1 MASDPQATIAIA
13 MLLPLVG
20 AVGVQLLGRYVS
32 DNARDA
38 WTVLVGLA
46 TFSQV
51 VALVGPVR
59 AGQSPSLAL
68 PEWMPGLGLGF
79 EVEPLGLLFA
89 LVASGLW
96 IPTSL
101 YAFGY
106 MRGHDEQN
114 QTRFFTCFALAI
126 SAALGIAFAGDLV
139 TLFLFYEILTFST
152 FPLVTHAGTEAAV
165 KAGRLYLGILVS
177 TSVLFLLLAILWTAN
192 LAGDVGFHGGQGG
205 AAPAGLLDGRIDGR
219 AAGLL
224 LLLFAYGVGKAALM
238 PFHRWL
244 PAAMVAPT
252 PVSALLHAVAVVKAG
267 VFSVLKIAIYVF
279 GIDMLARDGL
289 SDVLM
294 WIAAITILA
303 ASIRALSLDGFKPR
317 LAYSTISQLSYI
329 VLGAALATGSAAMGA
344 GLHILMHALGKIT
357 LFFVAGAV
365 YVVAHKD
372 KVSQLDGIGRQMPWT
387 FGAFCVASFSIIGL
401 PPMGGAWSKWFLVTG
416 AVEAGELGMALVFMT
431 SSLLSIG
438 YLMPIVIRAFFRD
451 PPGHAKD
458 HGDGHDAGHD
468 HGEAPLLMLIP
479 ICTTALLC
487 FVVFFFTDAVY
498 DLLAPVMGLANEA
511 GR

>member
-1 MASDPQATIAIA
+1 MSPETANTAIVA
-13 MLLPLVG
+13 ALCLPLLG
-20 AVGVQLLGRYVS
+20 ALGVQILGRFVS

-38 WTVLVGLA
+38 WTVLIGLA

-51 VALVGPVR
+51 LRLVGPVVDGAR
-59 AGQSPSLAL
+59 PSVAL
-68 PEWMPGLGLGF
+68 PDWMPGLGLGF
-79 EVEPLGLLFA
+79 EVEPLGLLFG

-96 IPTSL
+96 ILTSL
-101 YAFGY
+101 YGFGY
-106 MRGHDEQN
+106 MRGHHEKN

-177 TSVLFLLLAILWTAN
+177 TSVLFLLLAILWTST
-192 LAGDVGFHGGQGG
+192 LADGLGFRPGGILEGRIEGGQ
-205 AAPAGLLDGRIDGR
+205 AT
-219 AAGLL
+219 LL
-224 LLLFAYGVGKAALM
+224 LLLFSNGIGKAALM

-267 VFSVLKIAIYVF
+267 VFSVLKVAVYVF
-279 GIDMLARDGL
+279 GFDLL
-289 SDVLM
+289 STGGVSNLVA

-303 ASIRALSLDGFKPR
+303 ASIRALTLDGFKPR

-329 VLGAALATGSAAMGA
+329 VLGAMLATGTAAMGA
-344 GLHILMHALGKIT
+344 GLHILMHAIGKIT

-372 KVSQLDGIGRQMPWT
+372 KVSQLDGLGRKMPFT

-401 PPMGGAWSKWFLVTG
+401 PPLGGAWSKWFLVTG
-416 AVEAGELGMALVFMT
+416 AFEAGHFWLGTVFMV

-438 YLMPIVIRAFFRD
+438 YLMPIVVRAFFR
-451 PPGHAKD
+451 PLPE
-458 HGDGHDAGHD
+458 
-468 HGEAPLLMLIP
+468 GEEEGVADAPLLMLIP

-487 FVVFFFTDAVY
+487 FVAFFYTDAVY
-498 DLLAPVMGLANEA
+498 DLLAPAFGL
-511 GR
+511 G

>member
-1 MASDPQATIAIA
+1 MESNVETTLLAAL
-13 MLLPLVG
+13 LLPLVG
-20 AVGVQLLGRYVS
+20 AVGVQVLGRLAGE
-32 DNARDA
+32 NARDT
-38 WTVLVGLA
+38 WTVLVGIA
-46 TFSQV
+46 TFSRV
-51 VALVGPVR
+51 VALIEPVWSGAR
-59 AGQSPSLAL
+59 PSIAL

-79 EVEPLGLLFA
+79 EIEPLGLLFA

-96 IPTSL
+96 ILTSI

-106 MRGHDEQN
+106 MRGHHETN

-126 SAALGIAFAGDLV
+126 FAALGIAFAGDLV
-139 TLFLFYEILTFST
+139 TLFLFYEVLTFST

-165 KAGRLYLGILVS
+165 KAGRLYLGILVT

-192 LAGDVGFHGGQGG
+192 LADDLAFHPGFGS
-205 AAPAGLLDGRIDGR
+205 AAPAGLLTGRIDGH
-219 AAGLL
+219 AALLL

-267 VFSVLKIAIYVF
+267 VFTVLKIAVYVF
-279 GIDMLARDGL
+279 GLDLLSRDGL
-289 SDVLM
+289 SQPLM

-303 ASIRALSLDGFKPR
+303 ASIRALSLDNFKAR

-329 VLGAALATGSAAMGA
+329 VLGAALATSAAAMGA

-365 YVVAHKD
+365 YIVAHKTE
-372 KVSQLDGIGRQMPWT
+372 VSQLDGLGRKMPFT
-387 FGAFCVASFSIIGL
+387 FGAFCLASFSIIGL
-401 PPMGGAWSKWFLVTG
+401 PPFGGAWSKWFLVTG
-416 AVEAGELGMALVFMT
+416 AFEADQPLMALVFMA

-438 YLMPIVIRAFFRD
+438 YLMPIVVRAFFR
-451 PPGHAKD
+451 PLPEGQE
-458 HGDGHDAGHD
+458 DGVQ
-468 HGEAPLLMLIP
+468 EVPLLMLLP
-479 ICTTALLC
+479 ICTTALAC
-487 FVVFFFTDAVY
+487 IAIFFYTDAVY
-498 DLLAPVMGLANEA
+498 ALLAPVVGWA
-511 GR
+511 R

>member
-1 MASDPQATIAIA
+1 MNPETSHSVILAAIC
-13 MLLPLVG
+13 LPLLG
-20 AVGVQLLGRYVS
+20 AAGVQVLGRFAS

-38 WTVLVGLA
+38 WTVVIGLA

-51 VALVGPVR
+51 LWLIEPVMSGAR
-59 AGQSPSLAL
+59 PSLEL
-68 PEWMPGLGLGF
+68 PDWMPGLGLGF
-79 EVEPLGLLFA
+79 EVEPLGLLFG

-96 IPTSL
+96 ILTSL
-101 YAFGY
+101 YGFGY
-106 MRGHDEQN
+106 MRGHDEKN

-126 SAALGIAFAGDLV
+126 SAAIGIAFAGDLV

-177 TSVLFLLLAILWTAN
+177 TSVMFLLLAILWTAN
-192 LAGDVGFHGGQGG
+192 LSDDLGFQPGGI
-205 AAPAGLLDGRIDGR
+205 LEGRIEGR
-219 AAGLL
+219 EATLL
-224 LLLFAYGVGKAALM
+224 LLLFSYGVGKAALM

-267 VFSVLKIAIYVF
+267 VFSILKIAVYVF
-279 GIDMLARDGL
+279 GLDMLSVGGL
-289 SDVLM
+289 SDVVM

-303 ASIRALSLDGFKPR
+303 ASVKALSLDNFKAR

-329 VLGAALATGSAAMGA
+329 VLGAMLATGAAALGA
-344 GLHILMHALGKIT
+344 GLHILMHAIGKIT

-365 YVVAHKD
+365 YVVAHKTE
-372 KVSQLDGIGRQMPWT
+372 VSQLDGIGRKMPFT
-387 FGAFCVASFSIIGL
+387 FGAFCIASFSIIGL
-401 PPMGGAWSKWFLVTG
+401 PPLGGAWSKWFLVTG
-416 AVEAGELGMALVFMT
+416 ALEAGELWMGAVFMV

-438 YLMPIVIRAFFRD
+438 YLMPIVVRAFFR
-451 PPGHAKD
+451 PLPEGE
-458 HGDGHDAGHD
+458 DASVA
-468 HGEAPLLMLIP
+468 EAPLLMLLP

-487 FVVFFFTDAVY
+487 FVVFFYTDAVY
-498 DLLAPVMGLANEA
+498 DLLAPAFGL
-511 GR
+511 G

>member
-1 MASDPQATIAIA
+1 MTPEAQSAAILWA
-13 MLLPLVG
+13 ILLPLVG
-20 AVGVQLLGRYVS
+20 AGGVQLLGRFAS

-38 WTVLVGLA
+38 WTVGIGIA
-46 TFSQV
+46 TFAN
-51 VALVGPVR
+51 VARLIEPVR
-59 AGQSPSLAL
+59 LGFRPALPL

-96 IPTSL
+96 ILTSL
-101 YAFGY
+101 YGFGY
-106 MRGHDEQN
+106 MRGHAEKN

-126 SAALGIAFAGDLV
+126 SAALGIAFAGDLI
-139 TLFLFYEILTFST
+139 TLFLFYELLTFST
-152 FPLVTHAGTEAAV
+152 FPLVTHAGTDAAV

-177 TSVLFLLLAILWTAN
+177 TSVLFLLLAILWTAS
-192 LAGDVGFHGGQGG
+192 LTEDLDFRPGGILEGRIEGGG
-205 AAPAGLLDGRIDGR
+205 AT
-219 AAGLL
+219 LL

-267 VFSVLKIAIYVF
+267 VFSVLKIAVYVF
-279 GIDMLARDGL
+279 GIDMLATDDL
-289 SDVLM
+289 SRPLM

-303 ASIRALSLDGFKPR
+303 ASIRALSLDNFKAR

-329 VLGAALATGSAAMGA
+329 VLGAALATSAAAMGA

-365 YVVAHKD
+365 YVVAHKTE
-372 KVSQLDGIGRQMPWT
+372 VSQLDGLGRKMPYT

-401 PPMGGAWSKWFLVTG
+401 PPLGGAWSKWFLVTG
-416 AVEAGELGMALVFMT
+416 AFEAGELWMGTVFMV

-438 YLMPIVIRAFFRD
+438 YLMPIVVRAFFKPLPEGTD
-451 PPGHAKD
+451 EGIA
-458 HGDGHDAGHD
+458 
-468 HGEAPLLMLIP
+468 EAPLLMLLP

-487 FVVFFFTDAVY
+487 FLIFFYTDAVY
-498 DLLAPVMGLANEA
+498 DLLAPAFGLD
-511 GR
+511 

>member
-1 MASDPQATIAIA
+1 MAPDLETTIVMA
-13 MLLPLVG
+13 MLLPLFG
-20 AVGVQLLGRYVS
+20 AVGVQLLGRFANE
-32 DNARDA
+32 NARDA
-38 WTVLVGLA
+38 WTVVIGLA
-46 TFSQV
+46 TFSRV
-51 VALVGPVR
+51 VALVEPVSSGAR
-59 AGQSPSLAL
+59 PALAL
-68 PEWMPGLGLGF
+68 PQWMPGLGLGF

-106 MRGHDEQN
+106 MRGHHEQN

-177 TSVLFLLLAILWTAN
+177 TSVLFLLVAILWTAN
-192 LAGDVGFHGGQGG
+192 VAGDVAFHGGIDG
-205 AAPAGLLDGRIDGR
+205 AAPAGLLEGKIEGH

-267 VFSVLKIAIYVF
+267 VFSVLKIAVYVF
-279 GIDMLARDGL
+279 GLDMLSRDGL
-289 SDVLM
+289 SDLVM

-329 VLGAALATGSAAMGA
+329 VLGAMLATGAAAMGA

-372 KVSQLDGIGRQMPWT
+372 KVSQLDGLGRKMPWT

-416 AVEAGELGMALVFMT
+416 AVEAGQPLMAFVFMA

-438 YLMPIVIRAFFRD
+438 YLMPIVVRAFFRES
-451 PPGHAKD
+451 PEPVEGEHP
-458 HGDGHDAGHD
+458 
-468 HGEAPLLMLIP
+468 HGEAPLLMLLP

-487 FVVFFFTDAVY
+487 FVVFFYTDAVY
-498 DLLAPVMGLANEA
+498 DLLAPVFGLASGA

>member
-1 MASDPQATIAIA
+1 MSADTQTTVILTAL
-13 MLLPLVG
+13 LLPLVG
-20 AVGVQLLGRYVS
+20 AIGVQLLGRFVN
-32 DNARDA
+32 DNARDG
-38 WTVLVGLA
+38 WTVLIGIA

-51 VALVGPVR
+51 TRLIEPVMSGAR
-59 AGQSPSLAL
+59 PSLAL

-96 IPTSL
+96 ILTSL
-101 YAFGY
+101 YGFGY
-106 MRGHDEQN
+106 MRGHHEKN

-177 TSVLFLLLAILWTAN
+177 TSVLFLLLAIIWTST
-192 LAGDVGFHGGQGG
+192 LADDLAFKPGGI
-205 AAPAGLLDGRIDGR
+205 LDGRIEGH

-224 LLLFAYGVGKAALM
+224 LMLFAYGVGKAALM

-267 VFSVLKIAIYVF
+267 VFSVLKIAVYVF
-279 GIDMLARDGL
+279 GLDMLSRDGL

-294 WIAAITILA
+294 WVAAITILA
-303 ASIRALSLDGFKPR
+303 ASIRALSLDNFKAR

-329 VLGAALATGSAAMGA
+329 VLGAALATSAAAMGA
-344 GLHILMHALGKIT
+344 GLHILMHAIGKIT

-365 YVVAHKD
+365 YVVAHKTE
-372 KVSQLDGIGRQMPWT
+372 VSQLDGIGRKMPFT
-387 FGAFCVASFSIIGL
+387 FGAFCIASFSIIGL
-401 PPMGGAWSKWFLVTG
+401 PPMGGAWSKWFLVSG
-416 AVEAGELGMALVFMT
+416 AFEAGEFLMGAVFMV

-438 YLMPIVIRAFFRD
+438 YLMPIVVRAFFR
-451 PPGHAKD
+451 PLPE
-458 HGDGHDAGHD
+458 
-468 HGEAPLLMLIP
+468 GEDDSVADAPLLMLIP

-487 FVVFFFTDAVY
+487 FVSFFYTDAVY
-498 DLLAPVMGLANEA
+498 RLLAPAFFPSLGLD
-511 GR
+511 

>member
-1 MASDPQATIAIA
+1 LDWREGRDVNPETSHSVILAAIC
-13 MLLPLVG
+13 LPLLG
-20 AVGVQLLGRYVS
+20 AAGVQVLGRFAS

-38 WTVLVGLA
+38 WTVVIGLA

-51 VALVGPVR
+51 LWLIEPVMSGAR
-59 AGQSPSLAL
+59 PSLDL
-68 PEWMPGLGLGF
+68 PDWMPGLGLGF
-79 EVEPLGLLFA
+79 EVEPLGLLFG

-96 IPTSL
+96 ILTSL
-101 YAFGY
+101 YGFGY
-106 MRGHDEQN
+106 MRGHDEKN

-126 SAALGIAFAGDLV
+126 SAAIGIAFAGDLV

-177 TSVLFLLLAILWTAN
+177 TSVMFLLLAILWTAN
-192 LAGDVGFHGGQGG
+192 LSDDLGFQPGGI
-205 AAPAGLLDGRIDGR
+205 LEGRIEGR
-219 AAGLL
+219 EATLL
-224 LLLFAYGVGKAALM
+224 LLLFSYGVGKAALM

-267 VFSVLKIAIYVF
+267 VFSILKIAVYVF
-279 GIDMLARDGL
+279 GLDMLSVGGL
-289 SDVLM
+289 SDVVM

-303 ASIRALSLDGFKPR
+303 ASVKALSLDNFKAR

-329 VLGAALATGSAAMGA
+329 VLGAMLATGAAALGA
-344 GLHILMHALGKIT
+344 GLHILMHAIGKIT

-365 YVVAHKD
+365 YVVAHKTE
-372 KVSQLDGIGRQMPWT
+372 VSQLDGIGRKMPFT
-387 FGAFCVASFSIIGL
+387 FGAFCIASFSIIGL
-401 PPMGGAWSKWFLVTG
+401 PPLGGAWSKWFLVTG
-416 AVEAGELGMALVFMT
+416 ALEAGELWMGAVFMV

-438 YLMPIVIRAFFRD
+438 YLMPIVVRAFFR
-451 PPGHAKD
+451 PLPEGE
-458 HGDGHDAGHD
+458 DASVA
-468 HGEAPLLMLIP
+468 EAPLLMLLP

-487 FVVFFFTDAVY
+487 FVVFFYTDAVY
-498 DLLAPVMGLANEA
+498 DLLAPAFGL
-511 GR
+511 G

>member
-1 MASDPQATIAIA
+1 MNPETSHSVILAAIC
-13 MLLPLVG
+13 LPLLG
-20 AVGVQLLGRYVS
+20 AAGVQVLGRFAS

-38 WTVLVGLA
+38 WTVVIGLA

-51 VALVGPVR
+51 LWLIEPVMSGAR
-59 AGQSPSLAL
+59 PSLDL
-68 PEWMPGLGLGF
+68 PDWMPGLGLGF
-79 EVEPLGLLFA
+79 EVEPLGLLFG

-96 IPTSL
+96 ILTSL
-101 YAFGY
+101 YGFGY
-106 MRGHDEQN
+106 MRGHDEKN

-126 SAALGIAFAGDLV
+126 SAAIGIAFAGDLV

-177 TSVLFLLLAILWTAN
+177 TSVMFLLLAILWTAN
-192 LAGDVGFHGGQGG
+192 LSDDLGFQPGGI
-205 AAPAGLLDGRIDGR
+205 LEGRIEGR
-219 AAGLL
+219 EATLL
-224 LLLFAYGVGKAALM
+224 LLLFSYGVGKAALM

-267 VFSVLKIAIYVF
+267 VFSILKIAVYVF
-279 GIDMLARDGL
+279 GLDMLSVGGL
-289 SDVLM
+289 SDVVM

-303 ASIRALSLDGFKPR
+303 ASVKALSLDNFKAR

-329 VLGAALATGSAAMGA
+329 VLGAMLATGAAALGA
-344 GLHILMHALGKIT
+344 GLHILMHAIGKIT

-365 YVVAHKD
+365 YVVAHKTE
-372 KVSQLDGIGRQMPWT
+372 VSQLDGIGRKMPFT
-387 FGAFCVASFSIIGL
+387 FGAFCIASFSIIGL
-401 PPMGGAWSKWFLVTG
+401 PPLGGAWSKWFLVTG
-416 AVEAGELGMALVFMT
+416 ALEAGELWMGAVFMV

-438 YLMPIVIRAFFRD
+438 YLMPIVVRAFFR
-451 PPGHAKD
+451 PLPEGE
-458 HGDGHDAGHD
+458 DASVA
-468 HGEAPLLMLIP
+468 EAPLLMLLP

-487 FVVFFFTDAVY
+487 FVVFFYTDAVY
-498 DLLAPVMGLANEA
+498 DLLAPAFGL
-511 GR
+511 G

>member
-1 MASDPQATIAIA
+1 MNPETSHSVILAAIC
-13 MLLPLVG
+13 LPLLG
-20 AVGVQLLGRYVS
+20 AAGVQVLGRFAS

-38 WTVLVGLA
+38 WTVVIGLA

-51 VALVGPVR
+51 LRLIEPVMSGAR
-59 AGQSPSLAL
+59 PSLDL
-68 PEWMPGLGLGF
+68 PDWMPGLGLGF
-79 EVEPLGLLFA
+79 EVEPLGLLFG

-96 IPTSL
+96 ILTSL
-101 YAFGY
+101 YGFGY
-106 MRGHDEQN
+106 MRGHDEKN

-126 SAALGIAFAGDLV
+126 SAAIGIAFAGDLV

-177 TSVLFLLLAILWTAN
+177 TSVMFLLLAILWTAN
-192 LAGDVGFHGGQGG
+192 LSDDLGFQPGGI
-205 AAPAGLLDGRIDGR
+205 LEGRIQGR
-219 AAGLL
+219 EATLL
-224 LLLFAYGVGKAALM
+224 LLLFSYGVGKAALM

-267 VFSVLKIAIYVF
+267 VFSILKIAVYVF
-279 GIDMLARDGL
+279 GLDMLSAGGL
-289 SDVLM
+289 SDVVM

-303 ASIRALSLDGFKPR
+303 ASVKALSLDNFKAR

-329 VLGAALATGSAAMGA
+329 VLGAMLATGAAAMGA
-344 GLHILMHALGKIT
+344 GLHILMHAIGKIT

-365 YVVAHKD
+365 YVVAHKTE
-372 KVSQLDGIGRQMPWT
+372 VSQLDGIGHKMPFT
-387 FGAFCVASFSIIGL
+387 FGAFCIASFSIIGL
-401 PPMGGAWSKWFLVTG
+401 PPLGGAWSKWFLVTG
-416 AVEAGELGMALVFMT
+416 AFEAGEFWMGAVFMV

-438 YLMPIVIRAFFRD
+438 YLMPIVMRAFFR
-451 PPGHAKD
+451 PLPEGE
-458 HGDGHDAGHD
+458 DASVA
-468 HGEAPLLMLIP
+468 EAPLLMLLP

-487 FVVFFFTDAVY
+487 FVVFFYTDAVY
-498 DLLAPVMGLANEA
+498 DLLAPALGL
-511 GR
+511 G

>member
-1 MASDPQATIAIA
+1 MAELDAQTIP
-13 MLLPLVG
+13 MLWALGLPLLG
-20 AVGVQLLGRYVS
+20 AIGVQGLGRLVGE
-32 DNARDA
+32 NARDV
-38 WTVLVGLA
+38 WTVLIGLA

-51 VALVGPVR
+51 AMLVRPVM
-59 AGQSPSLAL
+59 AGARVSLGL
-68 PEWMPGLGLGF
+68 PELMPGVGMGF

-96 IPTSL
+96 VLTSL
-101 YAFGY
+101 YGFGY
-106 MRGHDEQN
+106 MRGHHEKN
-114 QTRFFTCFALAI
+114 QTRFFTCFAVAI

-152 FPLVTHAGTEAAV
+152 YPLVTHAGTEAAV
-165 KAGRLYLGILVS
+165 RAGRVYLGILVS
-177 TSVLFLLLAILWTAN
+177 TSILFLLLAILWTSTIAPS
-192 LAGDVGFHGGQGG
+192 LRFVPGFDG
-205 AAPAGLLDGRIDGR
+205 APPAGILSGRIDGH

-224 LLLFAYGVGKAALM
+224 LMLFAYGVGKAALM

-279 GIDMLARDGL
+279 GIDMLSKDGL

-294 WIAAITILA
+294 WVAAITILA
-303 ASIRALSLDGFKPR
+303 ASIRALSLDNFKAR

-329 VLGAALATGSAAMGA
+329 VLGAALATSAAAMGA

-365 YVVAHKD
+365 YVVAHKTE
-372 KVSQLDGIGRQMPWT
+372 VSQLDGLGRRMPWT

-401 PPMGGAWSKWFLVTG
+401 PPLGGAWSKWFLLNG
-416 AVEAGELGMALVFMT
+416 AIEAGQPLMAAVFMS

-438 YLMPIVIRAFFRD
+438 YLMPIVIRAFFR
-451 PPGHAKD
+451 PLPE
-458 HGDGHDAGHD
+458 
-468 HGEAPLLMLIP
+468 GEAAELAEAPMLMLLP

-487 FVVFFFTDAVY
+487 FVIFFYTDAVY
-498 DLLAPVMGLANEA
+498 ELLAPVVGLAP
-511 GR
+511 

>member
-1 MASDPQATIAIA
+1 MAELDAQTIP
-13 MLLPLVG
+13 MLWALGLPLLG
-20 AVGVQLLGRYVS
+20 AIGVQGLGRLVGE
-32 DNARDA
+32 NARDV
-38 WTVLVGLA
+38 WTVLIGLA

-51 VALVGPVR
+51 AMLVRPVM
-59 AGQSPSLAL
+59 AGARVSLGL
-68 PEWMPGLGLGF
+68 PELMPGVGMGF

-96 IPTSL
+96 VLTSL
-101 YAFGY
+101 YGFGY
-106 MRGHDEQN
+106 MRGHHEKN
-114 QTRFFTCFALAI
+114 QTRFFTCFAVAI

-152 FPLVTHAGTEAAV
+152 YPLVTHAGTEAAV
-165 KAGRLYLGILVS
+165 RAGRVYLGILVS
-177 TSVLFLLLAILWTAN
+177 TSILFLLLAILWTSTIAPS
-192 LAGDVGFHGGQGG
+192 LRFVPGFDG
-205 AAPAGLLDGRIDGR
+205 APPAGILSGRIDGH

-224 LLLFAYGVGKAALM
+224 LMLFAYGVGKAALM

-279 GIDMLARDGL
+279 GIDMLSKDGL

-294 WIAAITILA
+294 WVAAITILA
-303 ASIRALSLDGFKPR
+303 ASIRALSLDNFKAR

-329 VLGAALATGSAAMGA
+329 VLGAALATSAAAMGA

-365 YVVAHKD
+365 YVVAHKTEG
-372 KVSQLDGIGRQMPWT
+372 SQLDGLGRRMPWT

-401 PPMGGAWSKWFLVTG
+401 PPLGGAWSKWFLLNG
-416 AVEAGELGMALVFMT
+416 AIEAGQPLMAAVFMS

-438 YLMPIVIRAFFRD
+438 YLMPIVIRAFFR
-451 PPGHAKD
+451 PLPE
-458 HGDGHDAGHD
+458 
-468 HGEAPLLMLIP
+468 GEAAELAEAPMLMLLP

-487 FVVFFFTDAVY
+487 FVIFFYTDAVY
-498 DLLAPVMGLANEA
+498 ELLAPVVGLAP
-511 GR
+511 